1 MKRKLVAL
9 IVAIMM
15 IGSCVGAFA
24 IDGSGNYEADD
35 IAVIKNAFAANYSTE
50 QVIQGYTIKD
60 GGLWMIVTVTE

>member
-24 IDGSGNYEADD
+24 IDGNGTYEQKD
-35 IAVIKNAFAANYSTE
+35 ITAIENARATYYPAE
-50 QVIQGYTIKD
+50 QVI
-60 GGLWMIVTVTE
+60 